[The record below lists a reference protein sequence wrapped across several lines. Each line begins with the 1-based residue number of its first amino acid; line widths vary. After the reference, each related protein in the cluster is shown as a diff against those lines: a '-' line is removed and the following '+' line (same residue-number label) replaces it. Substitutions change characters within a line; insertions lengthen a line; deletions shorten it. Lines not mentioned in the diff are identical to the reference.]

1 MRQEDVF
8 KEIALMLGVEEA
20 DTTMAGW
27 FSKRLPAISNIIEQM
42 SVVEQRE
49 LDAEVERI
57 NRQGYPKDIK

>member
-1 MRQEDVF
+1 
-8 KEIALMLGVEEA
+8 MLGVEEA

-57 NRQGYPKDIK
+57 NRQGYPEDIK